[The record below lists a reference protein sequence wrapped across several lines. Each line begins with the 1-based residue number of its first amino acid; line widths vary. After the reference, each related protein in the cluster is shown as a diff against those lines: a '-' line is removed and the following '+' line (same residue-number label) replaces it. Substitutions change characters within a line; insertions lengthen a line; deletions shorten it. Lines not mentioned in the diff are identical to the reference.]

1 MTIAEF
7 NTKVAKVLA
16 SREIGKA
23 MLADAIARGDKRT
36 AARVRLSLIDA
47 YKNLERLARG
57 MELRNPTVEGRT
69 GNEGNKL

>member
-7 NTKVAKVLA
+7 TSKVAKVRA

-23 MLADAIARGDKRT
+23 MLADAIARGDKRK

-47 YKNLERLARG
+47 DAKLARLSRG
-57 MELRNPTVEGRT
+57 M
-69 GNEGNKL
+69 

>member
-7 NTKVAKVLA
+7 TAKVAKVRE

-23 MLADAIARGDKRT
+23 MLADALARGDKRK

-47 YKNLERLARG
+47 DAKLARLARG
-57 MELRNPTVEGRT
+57 MGGRI
-69 GNEGNKL
+69 NEWR